1 MMTGKDIRFGQV
13 LRQLL
18 NERFRGRRKDFAE
31 SIHVSES
38 ALSQYVRGKAT
49 PSLTV
54 LVSIARALD
63 VSLDYLVFGT
73 EPDPPAPSYSDL
85 VTYVEEAIAQTQVR
99 TANMRDF
106 VGRVGAALAEDIEST
121 AKSLL
126 DKNTAVVRGGG
137 LTGAEVRE
145 LESVSKHIRVATVDL
160 DEDLLLL
167 SDAEP
172 DDETAERNGVAQT
185 RFTPVISHNVERGS
199 EYDYVIPDGP
209 KWRRTARRLRD
220 AVSASA
226 GLTNAQAD
234 RRIKFFGSSRA
245 LVPGYVLY
253 TVDRGLVTPRTERLL
268 DRISDFMDE
277 TSGLV
282 ALAEPTNHQ
291 SEYYSLIDPE
301 HHQRL
306 TAEHTAMT
314 RSCPRLAFD

>member
-1 MMTGKDIRFGQV
+1 LGQV

-18 NERFRGRRKDFAE
+18 NERFRGRRRDFAE

-73 EPDPPAPSYSDL
+73 EPEPPAPNYGSL
-85 VTYVEEAIAQTQVR
+85 VTHVEEAIAQTQAR
-99 TANMRDF
+99 TATLRDF
-106 VGRVGAALAEDIEST
+106 VGRVGSALAEDIEST
-121 AKSLL
+121 AKRLL
-126 DKNTAVVRGGG
+126 AENMAVVLGGG
-137 LTGAEVRE
+137 LPAAEVRE
-145 LESVSKHIRVATVDL
+145 LESISKHIRIATVDL

-167 SDAEP
+167 SDPEP
-172 DDETAERNGVAQT
+172 DDETAEHNGVVPTQ
-185 RFTPVISHNVERGS
+185 FTPVISHNVGRGS

-209 KWRRTARRLRD
+209 DWRRNARRLRD
-220 AVSASA
+220 AVGASA

-234 RRIKFFGSSRA
+234 RRIKFFESSRA
-245 LVPGYVLY
+245 LVPGYVMY
-253 TVDRGLVTPRTERLL
+253 TVEPGRVTPKTKRLL

-282 ALAEPTNHQ
+282 ALAEPTNGQ
-291 SEYYSLIDPE
+291 SEYYSLIDPR
-301 HHQRL
+301 HHRRL
-306 TAEHTAMT
+306 VAEHNAMT
-314 RSCPRLAFD
+314 RTCPRLVFD